1 MTDGT
6 PRLVQLT
13 ERDAERAGA
22 GLAQAFASDPLY
34 AYMLPDVDAR
44 RRLFP
49 WFFTTC
55 VRYGCQRGEAW
66 GIVDG
71 PEGALLGTAFWLRLP
86 DPSVPSARL
95 AAAGFGAASAV
106 LGEAAWGASSPSTGP
121 WTRSR
126 RRSRHPPCL
135 YLVQLGVN
143 PEQQG
148 RGLGGLLLQHFLAAA
163 DDAGL
168 AAYLGTSEPTN
179 LGFYRRHGLAVVAD
193 EVEPDSG
200 LRFWVLGRGPVGTG
214 AELSRSRSQVGR
226 AGFATRS

>member
-13 ERDAERAGA
+13 EQDAERAGA
-22 GLAQAFASDPLY
+22 GLARAFARDPLF
-34 AYMLPDVDAR
+34 AHMLPDVDAR

-55 VRYGCQRGEAW
+55 VRYGCHRGEAW

-71 PEGALLGTAFWLRLP
+71 LEGELIGTAFWIRLP
-86 DPSVPSARL
+86 DPDVTSQRL
-95 AAAGFGAASAV
+95 EAAGFGAASAV
-106 LGEAAWGASSPSTGP
+106 LGEAAWGRFLAVNRYMDEIQARVAP
-121 WTRSR
+121 
-126 RRSRHPPCL
+126 PPCL

-143 PEQQG
+143 PDRQG
-148 RGLGGLLLQHFLAAA
+148 RGFGGLLLRRFLAAA
-163 DDAGL
+163 EDAGL
-168 AAYLGTSEPTN
+168 AAYLGTSEPNN

-200 LRFWVLGRGPVGTG
+200 LRFWVLGRGPVTP
-214 AELSRSRSQVGR
+214 ARD
-226 AGFATRS
+226 

>member
-1 MTDGT
+1 MTDGK

-22 GLAQAFASDPLY
+22 GLAQAFASDPLF

-49 WFFTTC
+49 WFFATC

-71 PEGALLGTAFWLRLP
+71 PEGALLGTAFWIRLP
-86 DPSVPSARL
+86 DSGGTSARL
-95 AAAGFGAASAV
+95 EAAGFGAASAV
-106 LGEAAWGASSPSTGP
+106 LGEAAWGRFLAVN
-121 WTRSR
+121 RSMDEIQAQVAP
-126 RRSRHPPCL
+126 PPCL

-148 RGLGGLLLQHFLAAA
+148 RGLGGLLLRRFLAAA

-200 LRFWVLGRGPVGTG
+200 LRFWVLGLGIPALNRAASGVK
-214 AELSRSRSQVGR
+214 EKR
-226 AGFATRS
+226 AGFATRA